1 MILPNKY
8 IALSES
14 FIGLSALI
22 LEVLY
27 NKALTIDNLWN
38 GFNKKQVEKGKLRE
52 GPTFQK
58 FVYVLEFMYMSEMIS
73 YNEKGEIK
81 IENKKYKT
89 KKSPE

>member
-27 NKALTIDNLWN
+27 NKTLTIDKLWSV
-38 GFNKKQVEKGKLRE
+38 FNNKQVEKGKLRE

-58 FVYVLEFMYMSEMIS
+58 FIYVLEFMYMSEMIS

-81 IENKKYKT
+81 IENQEHKT
-89 KKSPE
+89 KKPPE